1 MEIDILNALSLTLP
15 PIYTIG
21 PVHLLV
27 KQIPEN
33 SLKSIGSSLWK
44 EEPECFQW
52 LDSRK
57 PRSVVY
63 VNFGSIT
70 VMTPQQHTEFAW
82 GLANSKQTFLWVIRP
97 DLVLGEKVTLTQ
109 DYVGE
114 TKERGLMVRWCQQ
127 EQVLSH
133 PSIGGFLTHSGWNSM
148 MESLSGG
155 VPMICW
161 PFFAEQQTNCS
172 YCCKEWGVG
181 MEIDSNVKREDVEK
195 LVRELMEGERGMAMQ
210 EKAKEWKRKAEEAC
224 EIQGSSYLNF
234 DKLLKEV
241 LLPKP

>member
-1 MEIDILNALSLTLP
+1 
-15 PIYTIG
+15 
-21 PVHLLV
+21 
-27 KQIPEN
+27 
-33 SLKSIGSSLWK
+33 
-44 EEPECFQW
+44 
-52 LDSRK
+52 
-57 PRSVVY
+57 
-63 VNFGSIT
+63 
-70 VMTPQQHTEFAW
+70 
-82 GLANSKQTFLWVIRP
+82 
-97 DLVLGEKVTLTQ
+97 
-109 DYVGE
+109 
-114 TKERGLMVRWCQQ
+114 
-127 EQVLSH
+127 
-133 PSIGGFLTHSGWNSM
+133 
-148 MESLSGG
+148 
-155 VPMICW
+155 MICW